1 MAMSIFNKN
10 DSVLLIGEGNFS
22 FSAALLRQNL
32 NIELIA
38 TCYESGT
45 NQEAAER
52 NVDYLQSNGICVLF
66 DVDATK
72 LEECLS
78 LKSRRFD
85 KIIFNFPH
93 AGGKMRIE
101 RNRDLLKDFFVS
113 SERMIKENGQILVT
127 LCNGQGGTPMDEP
140 RRRWDD
146 SWKIVEMAA
155 HGNFILTRIEPFL
168 WQSFQNYIV
177 TGYRSLDKQ
186 FHTAGSLTH
195 FFTKAELPMM
205 HNIAPSNKIH
215 TFKYTVDNITWKD
228 MTKNIQDK
236 LDIKFHHIFC
246 HLFQMHR
253 LRHLRSIVA
262 CGIIQRQSCETV
274 LKENRIRS
282 GVSSGLRALSA
293 TACIHKQESI
303 AKPLRSTKPKSKN
316 DTLQHF
322 VDIRSVK
329 TIGGNG
335 GDGHISFLRL
345 WVNDRAGPDGGDGG
359 HGGHVIFETTPNVKD
374 LKHIYSVIRAEDGEK
389 GYGKDCFGKNAEHNV
404 VKVPIGTIVRDVEGK
419 ILADL
424 NKEGMMFIAARGG
437 AGGHGNAFF
446 KSDTQQTPEICEYGA
461 IGENLQYVL
470 EIRSMAHIGLIGLPN
485 AGKSTLLRAI
495 SRARPKIAAYPFT
508 TLKPHIGIIQ
518 YDDYE
523 QIAVADMPGLIEDS
537 HKNRGLGITFL
548 KHVERCAALVFI
560 LDVAQNEPWEVL
572 QTLKY
577 EISQFNERLNDR
589 PHIIVANKIDL
600 PNAEVNLQL
609 LREHI
614 DLPIIPISAKV
625 GTNISTL
632 LKEIRIL
639 YDNLKVTTSEEDTE
653 LLI

>member
-10 DSVLLIGEGNFS
+10 DSVLLVGEGNFS
-22 FSAALLRQNL
+22 FSAALSRQNL

-52 NVDYLQSNGICVLF
+52 NVDYLRSNGICILF

-72 LEECLS
+72 LEEYSS

-168 WQSFQNYIV
+168 WQSFRDYIV

-195 FFTKAELPMM
+195 FFTKGKLPMM

-228 MTKNIQDK
+228 MIKNIQDK
-236 LDIKFHHIFC
+236 LDIK
-246 HLFQMHR
+246 
-253 LRHLRSIVA
+253 S
-262 CGIIQRQSCETV
+262 
-274 LKENRIRS
+274 
-282 GVSSGLRALSA
+282 LSA

-303 AKPLRSTKPKSKN
+303 ALRSTKPKSKN
-316 DTLQHF
+316 DTLQYF

-335 GDGHISFLRL
+335 GDGQISFLRL
-345 WVNDRAGPDGGDGG
+345 WINDRAGPDGGDGG
-359 HGGHVIFETTPNVKD
+359 HGGHVIFETTSNVKD
-374 LKHIYSVIRAEDGEK
+374 LRHIDSVIRAKDGEK
-389 GYGKDCFGKNAEHNV
+389 GYSKDCFGKNAEHNV

-424 NKEGMMFIAARGG
+424 SKEGMMFIAARGG

-523 QIAVADMPGLIEDS
+523 QVAVADMPGLIEDS

-548 KHVERCAALVFI
+548 KHVERCAVLVFI
-560 LDVAQNEPWEVL
+560 LDVTQNEPWEVL

-600 PNAEVNLQL
+600 PDAEVNLQL

-614 DLPIIPISAKV
+614 DLPIIPISAKI
-625 GTNISTL
+625 GTNVSTL

-639 YDNLKVTTSEEDTE
+639 YDNLKVTTSEKDTE
-653 LLI
+653 LSM

>member
-10 DSVLLIGEGNFS
+10 DCVLLVGEGNFS
-22 FSAALLRQNL
+22 FSAALSRQNL

-52 NVDYLQSNGICVLF
+52 NVDYLRSNGICILF

-72 LEECLS
+72 LEEYSS

-101 RNRDLLKDFFVS
+101 RNRDLLKDFFGS

-155 HGNFILTRIEPFL
+155 HGNFILTRIKPFL
-168 WQSFQNYIV
+168 WQSFRDYIV

-186 FHTAGSLTH
+186 FYTAGSLTH
-195 FFTKAELPMM
+195 FFTKGKLPLM
-205 HNIAPSNKIH
+205 HNITPSNKIH

-228 MTKNIQDK
+228 MIKNIQDK
-236 LDIKFHHIFC
+236 LDIK
-246 HLFQMHR
+246 
-253 LRHLRSIVA
+253 S
-262 CGIIQRQSCETV
+262 
-274 LKENRIRS
+274 
-282 GVSSGLRALSA
+282 LSA

-316 DTLQHF
+316 DTLQYF

-335 GDGHISFLRL
+335 GDGQISFLRL
-345 WVNDRAGPDGGDGG
+345 WINDRAGPDGGDGG
-359 HGGHVIFETTPNVKD
+359 HGGHVIFETTSNVKD
-374 LKHIYSVIRAEDGEK
+374 LRHIHSMIRAEDGEK
-389 GYGKDCFGKNAEHNV
+389 GYNKDCFGKNAEHNV

-424 NKEGMMFIAARGG
+424 SKEGMMFIAARGG

-523 QIAVADMPGLIEDS
+523 QVAVADMPGLIEDS

-560 LDVAQNEPWEVL
+560 LDVTQNEPWEVL

-600 PNAEVNLQL
+600 PDAEVNLQL

-625 GTNISTL
+625 GTNVSTL

-639 YDNLKVTTSEEDTE
+639 YDNLKVTTSEKDTE
-653 LLI
+653 LSM

>member
-236 LDIKFHHIFC
+236 LDIK
-246 HLFQMHR
+246 
-253 LRHLRSIVA
+253 S
-262 CGIIQRQSCETV
+262 
-274 LKENRIRS
+274 
-282 GVSSGLRALSA
+282 LSA